1 MSSLSAPGGA
11 RSFCGVTRCGLRA
24 GVVKTGPLRII
35 AALDSLPTGRGA
47 RFDEITLPTGPFDGK
62 KSQFAKTQRLED
74 KITRIRYASPKD
86 RSSLEIVR
94 SYQ

>member
-1 MSSLSAPGGA
+1 MHGS
-11 RSFCGVTRCGLRA
+11 
-24 GVVKTGPLRII
+24 KQ
-35 AALDSLPTGRGA
+35 
-47 RFDEITLPTGPFDGK
+47 FDEITVPTGPFDGK